1 MDEISENE
9 ISVPMS
15 LYFDRSSAPTLQEVI
30 DSLQG
35 FDAIAKR
42 FPKILSELMD
52 VPVSSVSVNV
62 NKIEIG
68 SLYDDLIVNFGFG
81 GQEQIDLFMKEMH
94 EEFMNHEAVP
104 YLIFFLLLIAGGV
117 VLYKAVSPK
126 EKPMDPIINSHN
138 TTIVNIIA
146 ADVGKDP
153 EQVKE
158 IIERAVPHSES
169 IKLAKDSCKIFNAFG
184 DSESMKFKNF
194 EKYSMPKE
202 LVKSFPSDIAV
213 DEIEDMKDFDGVEVQ
228 IRAADMDSLKTGWA
242 ARIPAVYDKRLK
254 VKVAGAVDA
263 SKINM
268 GASVKADVTVVYK
281 NEGGEMVPSYAMIRK
296 IY

>member
-138 TTIVNIIA
+138 TTIVNII
-146 ADVGKDP
+146 D
-153 EQVKE
+153 
-158 IIERAVPHSES
+158 
-169 IKLAKDSCKIFNAFG
+169 
-184 DSESMKFKNF
+184 
-194 EKYSMPKE
+194 
-202 LVKSFPSDIAV
+202 
-213 DEIEDMKDFDGVEVQ
+213 
-228 IRAADMDSLKTGWA
+228 
-242 ARIPAVYDKRLK
+242 
-254 VKVAGAVDA
+254 
-263 SKINM
+263 
-268 GASVKADVTVVYK
+268 
-281 NEGGEMVPSYAMIRK
+281 
-296 IY
+296 